1 MNFLKHLKKTDWLM
15 LALSG
20 FITYGM
26 DFGNLELIDKVWLGC
41 IVFWVVLLGV
51 RIYIECRNEV

>member
-1 MNFLKHLKKTDWLM
+1 M

-51 RIYIECRNEV
+51 RIYIECRNEA